1 MAIATSG
8 TFTPI
13 GRKLVNASYVVA
25 TANDTGASG
34 NGPTIDNSDGL
45 IDRIAFAVVCT
56 NGTGTSPTVTAT
68 LKGSIDGTNWF
79 NVLDSAGNAIA
90 TGAVVAAATNSELED
105 TNQEG
110 ITKFPP
116 KLRVSYAVGGSSTP
130 GWTGSIQV
138 DVQRAAA

>member
-1 MAIATSG
+1 MTIATNGAFS
-8 TFTPI
+8 PV
-13 GRKLVNASYVVA
+13 GRKMVNSTYIVA
-25 TANDTGASG
+25 TANDTTASG
-34 NGPTIDNSDGL
+34 NGPTISNLDGL
-45 IDRIAFAVVCT
+45 LERIGFGVVCT

-90 TGAVVAAATNSELED
+90 TGAVTAAATNSEFED

-116 KLRVSYAVGGSSTP
+116 YVRVSYAVGGSSTP

-138 DVQRAAA
+138 DLQRAA